1 MGKPNPLLEQYA
13 AREIARLIMKGQL
26 YTKEMVDADL
36 LANVELWA
44 KIWTIAINRGLKV
57 GKKRIEEKVNPVVD
71 ELLEDLYRR
80 KDEDNGDQTHA
91 ISVIERMYDQ
101 IMEE

>member
-13 AREIARLIMKGQL
+13 EREIKRRIEKGEL
-26 YTKEMVDADL
+26 YTPEMVKADL
-36 LANVELWA
+36 YANVELWA

-57 GKKRIEEKVNPVVD
+57 GKKRIEAKVNAEVD
-71 ELLEDLYRR
+71 KITDDFFRR

-91 ISVIERMYDQ
+91 ISVIKRMYDQ

>member
-1 MGKPNPLLEQYA
+1 MAKNNPLLEQYA
-13 AREIARLIMKGQL
+13 AREIARLITKGQL

-44 KIWTIAINRGLKV
+44 KIWTIAINRGLSV

-71 ELLEDLYRR
+71 ELLEDFYRR

-91 ISVIERMYDQ
+91 VSVIERMYDQ

>member
-1 MGKPNPLLEQYA
+1 MGKRNQYIDQIV
-13 AREIARLIMKGQL
+13 AREISRLILEGKL